1 MNLLD
6 ALRSRRLLAIIRGT
20 DPEAAV
26 RAAVTLAEEGIT
38 LLEVSLTTPDAFGV
52 LARVR
57 AELGADT
64 DLGADSGAGIGLGAG
79 TGRGT
84 GIGLGAGTVVT
95 AEDAARAADAGAGF
109 IVTPA
114 LTPGIAAAAERGL
127 PLLCGALSPSE
138 VVSAVQ
144 QGAVA
149 VKLFPASLGGPR
161 YLKALRDPF
170 PAVPFV
176 PVGGVDAEA
185 AREYLAVGAVA
196 VGVGSPL
203 LGDAA
208 SGGSLSALRD
218 RARRFRAIADEGP
231 VTDDGSLANEGPVAD
246 EGAGA

>member
-26 RAAVTLAEEGIT
+26 RAALTLAEEGIT

-64 DLGADSGAGIGLGAG
+64 DLGADAGAGIGL
-79 TGRGT
+79 GT

-114 LTPGIAAAAERGL
+114 ITPGIAAAAERGL

-138 VVSAVQ
+138 VVTAVQ

-170 PAVPFV
+170 PTVPFV
-176 PVGGVDAEA
+176 PVGGVDADA
-185 AREYLAVGAVA
+185 AREYLAAGAVA

-208 SGGSLSALRD
+208 SGGSLNDLRD
-218 RARRFRAIADEGP
+218 RARRFRVIAGEGS
-231 VTDDGSLANEGPVAD
+231 GAG

>member
-6 ALRSRRLLAIIRGT
+6 TLRSRRILAIIRGT
-20 DPEAAV
+20 DPDAAV
-26 RAAVTLAEEGIT
+26 RAALTLAEEGIT

-57 AELGADT
+57 AELGADS
-64 DLGADSGAGIGLGAG
+64 GSDSGAGP
-79 TGRGT
+79 
-84 GIGLGAGTVVT
+84 GLGAGTVIT

-114 LTPGIAAAAERGL
+114 ITPGVAAAAERGL

-138 VVSAVQ
+138 IVTAVQ

-185 AREYLAVGAVA
+185 AREYLAAGAVA

-208 SGGSLSALRD
+208 SGGSLSDLRD
-218 RARRFRAIADEGP
+218 RARRFRAIAD
-231 VTDDGSLANEGPVAD
+231 D
-246 EGAGA
+246 GAGA